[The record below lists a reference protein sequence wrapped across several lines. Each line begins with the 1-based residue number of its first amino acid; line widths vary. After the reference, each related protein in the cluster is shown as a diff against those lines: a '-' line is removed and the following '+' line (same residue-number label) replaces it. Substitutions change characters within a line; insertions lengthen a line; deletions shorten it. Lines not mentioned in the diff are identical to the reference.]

1 MCSEPQASFKS
12 KGEKMSDFFDMV
24 RLALLATNPDEK
36 LSLTRQAIQQ
46 VSCLT
51 QQNILDGLGEAVGVD
66 KAGHPEQ
73 PVLVAGSDVPKRAL
87 GTLEGRKTMT
97 HAIAHIEFNAINLA
111 LDAVQR
117 FADMPL
123 AFYHDWMRV
132 AAEEAYHFEL
142 VRAHLRHLGGEYG
155 DYPAHNGLWEMAEMT
170 AHDVLDRMALVPR
183 VLEARGLDVTPG
195 IQKKLVNVGDSHA
208 ATLLDI
214 IFHDEIGHVEIG
226 TRWFRYVCKQRRLE
240 PIETFFELLK
250 QYFPR
255 GVGGGLNMDARQ
267 KAGFS
272 DEEMRLLLA
281 EWKMEPLSHT

>member
-1 MCSEPQASFKS
+1 
-12 KGEKMSDFFDMV
+12 MSVFFDMV

-46 VSCLT
+46 VGSLT
-51 QQNILDGLGEAVGVD
+51 QQHILDGLGEPIDVG
-66 KAGHPEQ
+66 KAGHPTKPE
-73 PVLVAGSDVPKRAL
+73 LVAGSDVPKRAL
-87 GTLEGRKTMT
+87 GTLEGRKTMM

-123 AFYHDWMRV
+123 AFYSDWMRV

-195 IQKKLVNVGDSHA
+195 IQKKLVNVGDRHA
-208 ATLLDI
+208 ARLLDI

-226 TRWFRYVCKQRRLE
+226 TRWFRYACKQRRLE
-240 PIETFFELLK
+240 PTETFFKLLK

-255 GVGGGLNMDARQ
+255 GVGGALNLDARQ

-272 DEEMRLLLA
+272 EEEMRRLLA
-281 EWKMEPLSHT
+281 E